1 MKTYLVI
8 KIPVQ
13 IPLDLI
19 NVTSEKLANG
29 VVDNIR
35 SFVSGEAA
43 ISFETVAEEIF
54 SENV

>member
-13 IPLDLI
+13 IPVDLL

-29 VVDNIR
+29 VVNNIR

-43 ISFETVAEEIF
+43 ISFETVAEGI
-54 SENV
+54 SLENV